1 MNIDNKNTEVN
12 NTDKKLHISDVISRL
27 SNLET
32 YYMDI
37 VDKSD
42 LDGPEVKGRKS
53 TYGSWVRLD
62 DVRKIIDELKN
73 DL

>member
-1 MNIDNKNTEVN
+1 MDKDNKNTEVD
-12 NTDKKLHISDVISRL
+12 NTDKKLHISNVISRL
-27 SNLET
+27 SNLDT
-32 YYMDI
+32 YYMEI

-53 TYGSWVRLD
+53 SYGSWVRLD
-62 DVRKIIDELKN
+62 DIRKLIEEFKN

>member
-1 MNIDNKNTEVN
+1 MNKDNKSTEVY

-62 DVRKIIDELKN
+62 DVRKLIDELKN

>member
-1 MNIDNKNTEVN
+1 MKEVNKNTEVN
-12 NTDKKLHISDVISRL
+12 DTDKKLHISDVISRL

-42 LDGPEVKGRKS
+42 LDGPEVKGRRS
-53 TYGSWVRLD
+53 TYGSWIRLD
-62 DVRKIIDELKN
+62 DVRKLINELKN

>member
-1 MNIDNKNTEVN
+1 MEEINKNTELDN
-12 NTDKKLHISDVISRL
+12 KDKKLHISDVISRL
-27 SNLET
+27 YNLET

-62 DVRKIIDELKN
+62 DVRKLIDELKK
-73 DL
+73 

>member
-1 MNIDNKNTEVN
+1 MKYLKHIKSLNESSE
-12 NTDKKLHISDVISRL
+12 KLNISDVISRL
-27 SNLET
+27 SNLDT

-37 VDKSD
+37 VDKSEI
-42 LDGPEVKGRKS
+42 DGPEVKGRKS

-62 DVRKIIDELKN
+62 DVRKLIDELKN